1 MFFDDDGSGNIRI
14 YYLVAGVR
22 TYYDVT
28 AGTIDYTNG
37 EIKLNPIKITSVSN
51 VDGSTSTKFRVTVLP
66 NSNDIVPVRNQLLE
80 LDLTNTTV
88 SGTVDATAT
97 TGKGY
102 TVTTTATT
110 STTTVSTTASTTPE
124 TSGY

>member
-1 MFFDDDGSGNIRI
+1 MLMKS
-14 YYLVAGVR
+14 A
-22 TYYDVT
+22 
-28 AGTIDYTNG
+28 
-37 EIKLNPIKITSVSN
+37 
-51 VDGSTSTKFRVTVLP
+51 STKFRLTVLP

-80 LDLTNTTV
+80 LDLTNTSV

-110 STTTVSTTASTTPE
+110 TQQQHRQLRQLHRQHLVTNE
-124 TSGY
+124 

>member
-1 MFFDDDGSGNIRI
+1 MCELSLPIS
-14 YYLVAGVR
+14 
-22 TYYDVT
+22 
-28 AGTIDYTNG
+28 
-37 EIKLNPIKITSVSN
+37 IKINPVKITSVSD
-51 VDGSTSTKFRVTVLP
+51 VDEATSTRFRLTVLP

-80 LDLTNTTV
+80 LDLTNTSV

-110 STTTVSTTASTTPE
+110 TQTTTTTTASTTPT

>member
-1 MFFDDDGSGNIRI
+1 MQ
-14 YYLVAGVR
+14 
-22 TYYDVT
+22 
-28 AGTIDYTNG
+28 
-37 EIKLNPIKITSVSN
+37 ITSVSN
-51 VDGSTSTKFRVTVLP
+51 VDEVASTKFRLTVLP

-110 STTTVSTTASTTPE
+110 TQTTTTTTASTTPT

>member
-1 MFFDDDGSGNIRI
+1 M
-14 YYLVAGVR
+14 
-22 TYYDVT
+22 
-28 AGTIDYTNG
+28 
-37 EIKLNPIKITSVSN
+37 
-51 VDGSTSTKFRVTVLP
+51 
-66 NSNDIVPVRNQLLE
+66 RNQLLE

-110 STTTVSTTASTTPE
+110 TQTTTSTTASTTPT

>member
-1 MFFDDDGSGNIRI
+1 MLMRQ
-14 YYLVAGVR
+14 
-22 TYYDVT
+22 
-28 AGTIDYTNG
+28 
-37 EIKLNPIKITSVSN
+37 
-51 VDGSTSTKFRVTVLP
+51 STKFRLTVLP

-80 LDLTNTTV
+80 LDLTNTSV

-110 STTTVSTTASTTPE
+110 TRQLHQQLRQLHRQHLVTNE
-124 TSGY
+124 

>member
-1 MFFDDDGSGNIRI
+1 MNVQVSTSDGSNVGSLENILGNTSISTLSSNKNLRVI
-14 YYLVAGVR
+14 GAFTDETNNRVYLFATDFSSEDPSAR
-22 TYYDVT
+22 
-28 AGTIDYTNG
+28 AASTN
-37 EIKLNPIKITSVSN
+37 ECKI
-51 VDGSTSTKFRVTVLP
+51 
-66 NSNDIVPVRNQLLE
+66 LE

-110 STTTVSTTASTTPE
+110 TQTTTSTTASTTPT

>member
-1 MFFDDDGSGNIRI
+1 M
-14 YYLVAGVR
+14 VAGVR
-22 TYYDVT
+22 TYFDEL
-28 AGTIDYTNG
+28 AGTVDYDNG
-37 EIKLNPIKITSVSN
+37 QIKINPVKITSVSD
-51 VDGSTSTKFRVTVLP
+51 VDEATSTRFRLTVLP

-80 LDLTNTTV
+80 LDLPNTSV

-102 TVTTTATT
+102 TATTTATT
-110 STTTVSTTASTTPE
+110 TQTTTTTTASTTPT